1 MTKLCQ
7 QEFALKAIGKLEAK
21 VGVLEPFMVD
31 MREVVDSLRG
41 VPNYIEKGLP
51 LWHIFTTGQ
60 FLRSIFEIKDDK
72 NQEIGG
78 VGG

>member
-1 MTKLCQ
+1 
-7 QEFALKAIGKLEAK
+7 
-21 VGVLEPFMVD
+21 MVD